1 MVITPSMNDSEIT
14 LTQRHRLQSFGISF
28 SARSKRICTSLV
40 VPYFPVAYLGNK
52 DKIDSR
58 LLMASFLTLFCCCGQ
73 HHRARDDDIV
83 DETSHLIPSNVDPT
97 PPTVVFTDYQR
108 IQERLITI
116 VRAKER
122 KMVNV
127 NSQIPFNL
135 HNRVITKPSLSRSVS
150 LSAGGLPDH
159 ANIVAS
165 TFDAREPLTVQ
176 LRSPPS
182 PLGSANGRNA
192 SHSQSRSI
200 SLSRDP
206 DEIPPKPILNV
217 RLVNTFTSNLPQRV
231 GRPRHRA
238 YGSPSSTEY
247 PRPPETRTPEDPTP
261 LAISPADAPPQ
272 EPSNSTPRINNP
284 LDEICLSWGDSDS

>member
-1 MVITPSMNDSEIT
+1 
-14 LTQRHRLQSFGISF
+14 
-28 SARSKRICTSLV
+28 
-40 VPYFPVAYLGNK
+40 
-52 DKIDSR
+52 
-58 LLMASFLTLFCCCGQ
+58 MASFLTLFCCCGQ
-73 HHRARDDDIV
+73 HRRVRDDDII
-83 DETSHLIPSNVDPT
+83 DETSHLIPSNLDAT
-97 PPTVVFTDYQR
+97 SPTVVFTDQQS
-108 IQERLITI
+108 IQERLVTI

-150 LSAGGLPDH
+150 LSTGGQHDH

-182 PLGSANGRNA
+182 PLGSANGRNT

-206 DEIPPKPILNV
+206 DAIPRQPILNV
-217 RLVNTFTSNLPQRV
+217 RLVNNLASNLPQRV

-247 PRPPETRTPEDPTP
+247 PRPPDIRTPEDPT
-261 LAISPADAPPQ
+261 ISPADAPT
-272 EPSNSTPRINNP
+272 EPSNSTPRVNNP
-284 LDEICLSWGDSDS
+284 LDEICLSWGDSDP